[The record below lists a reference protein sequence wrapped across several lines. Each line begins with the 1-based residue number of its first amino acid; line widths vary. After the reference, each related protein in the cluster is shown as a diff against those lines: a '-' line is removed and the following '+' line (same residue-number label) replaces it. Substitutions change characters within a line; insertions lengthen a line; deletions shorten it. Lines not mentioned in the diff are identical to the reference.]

1 MYYKCG
7 DFVVAEFLDSTYEC
21 QIVEVCKDQVLY
33 QVVYL
38 DDEEV
43 LITRYID
50 IRKVNDDKTSLRFG
64 EINGL
69 NGPAVYYFEKFGQVY
84 IYLNISGILYN
95 INDVVGPHWSSNMNS
110 WIKEKE
116 NLIKIIALSDDAKLE
131 SVFTCIKN
139 SNLEEKDFVER
150 IYRSPKL
157 KRYTMEELEEF
168 VGGPFELISS
178 EEARGYKE

>member
-1 MYYKCG
+1 MYYKNG

-21 QIVEVCKDQVLY
+21 QIVEACKEPFLY
-33 QVVYL
+33 HVAYL
-38 DDEEV
+38 DDKEV
-43 LITRYID
+43 LTTREINIHMVAGD
-50 IRKVNDDKTSLRFG
+50 ETRKRFG
-64 EINGL
+64 EINGF

-95 INDVVGPHWSSNMNS
+95 INDVVGPHWSSNINS
-110 WIKEKE
+110 WIKEQE

-131 SVFTCIKN
+131 SVFTSIECGD
-139 SNLEEKDFVER
+139 LEEEDYVER